1 MILLW
6 KTFTNFITNTKVP
19 DQKSLIYGIDK
30 NDVYMQQK
38 ETWLLHVWSWPPKA
52 ALKLFD
58 EASFQT
64 AASSCTASTE
74 TFIPSVTL
82 LYILDIYSI

>member
-1 MILLW
+1 MTYI
-6 KTFTNFITNTKVP
+6 
-19 DQKSLIYGIDK
+19 K
-30 NDVYMQQK
+30 NI
-38 ETWLLHVWSWPPKA
+38 HVWSWPLKA

-58 EASFQT
+58 KASFRT

-82 LYILDIYSI
+82 LYYILDIYSTI